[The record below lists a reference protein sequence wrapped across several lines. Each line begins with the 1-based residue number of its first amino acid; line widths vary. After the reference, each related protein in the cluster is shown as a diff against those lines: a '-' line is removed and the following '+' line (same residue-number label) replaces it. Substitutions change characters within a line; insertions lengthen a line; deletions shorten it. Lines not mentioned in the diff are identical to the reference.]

1 MHDYAER
8 VAGANPY
15 ADLVSAVLVGVRPV
29 TTATLPALR
38 KLSVDF
44 LDQAKVVNL
53 IQRNICG
60 DFGLTFTLLKQSLHL
75 RTSQGSIRSPHLLE
89 HIVSIVSRFLIQISH
104 CCIRLTTFARFPVS

>member
-15 ADLVSAVLVGVRPV
+15 ADLVSAVLVGFRPV
-29 TTATLPALR
+29 MTAALPTLR

-60 DFGLTFTLLKQSLHL
+60 DFGLTFTLLEQGFHL
-75 RTSQGSIRSPHLLE
+75 RASQGSIRSRHLLE
-89 HIVSIVSRFLIQISH
+89 HIVSIVSRFLIQVQPLLH
-104 CCIRLTTFARFPVS
+104 